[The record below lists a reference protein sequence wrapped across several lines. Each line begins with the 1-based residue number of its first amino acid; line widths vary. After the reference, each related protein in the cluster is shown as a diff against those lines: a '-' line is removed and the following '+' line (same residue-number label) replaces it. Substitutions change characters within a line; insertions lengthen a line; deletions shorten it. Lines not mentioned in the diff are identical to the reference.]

1 MSEFDVTL
9 AYDGIAVDPGS
20 PKMRKS
26 LQRHLRRIKPRITK
40 VVATHAHEE
49 HVGNLNWL
57 SELTGA
63 PIYVS
68 EMTARFLTPFKK
80 LPWVRATIIGQP
92 PNFKQPF
99 HRLGETVDT
108 ETGRLQ
114 VIATPGHCTHP

>member
-68 EMTARFLTPFKK
+68 EMTARFLTSFKK
-80 LPWVRATIIGQP
+80 IPWVWATIIWQP
-92 PNFKQPF
+92 PNFEQPY
-99 HRLGETVDT
+99 RVSSARRRNG
-108 ETGRLQ
+108 
-114 VIATPGHCTHP
+114 